1 MKIYSYAYSGHY
13 DPAAPAVE
21 IEVRGPGLNS
31 KVMRL
36 TALIDS
42 GADATMLPIQVLRAV
57 GAKHVET
64 RYIRGVT
71 GARQLAETYLALIQI
86 GPHTVPTTNAIAL
99 TRAEGVILGRDV
111 LNHLVVILDGPAQ
124 VVEIAE

>member
-1 MKIYSYAYSGHY
+1 
-13 DPAAPAVE
+13 
-21 IEVRGPGLNS
+21 
-31 KVMRL
+31 MRL

-71 GARQLAETYLALIQI
+71 GAGQLAETYLAVIQI
-86 GPHTVPTTNAIAL
+86 GPHSVPTTKAIAL
-99 TRAEGVILGRDV
+99 TRAEDVILGRDV
-111 LNHLVVILDGPAQ
+111 LNHLVVTLNGPAE
-124 VVEIAE
+124 VVEITE